1 MLRGPF
7 LESIM
12 RNISPAR
19 RNRMILIAVT
29 LVILLWL
36 SYAARSELLPF
47 GFGLLVAYVLAP
59 LAGWLERF
67 LPKRG
72 ILSRFSRVL
81 SVLIV
86 YLAIGAILAIVAVF
100 LLPGFVSGIQDF
112 INQLPEY
119 VTSARETV
127 QEWTEKY
134 GRLLPPDIRDQ
145 VSNAVEGLVPT
156 IISNMQKLVPR
167 ALGVVFNTFSFF
179 LGLFSLP
186 IWLFFV
192 IRDRDKL
199 AASFYSLF
207 PPGPRQMA
215 RDIVGIVD
223 RVLTGYI
230 RARFTMALVV
240 GTMVSIGL
248 LILNVKFAI
257 VLGSVAASMELV
269 PIVGPF
275 LGAIPAVVVGLATSP
290 DKVLWIIVVF
300 LAVQLLENN
309 LLDPVIQGGFL
320 QLHPAVIIVSLV
332 VASAVFGIVG
342 MFVAGLVV
350 ALAREIFRYLYS
362 RWSEEE
368 AGVAPQLEE
377 QDKSG

>member
-1 MLRGPF
+1 
-7 LESIM
+7 M
-12 RNISPAR
+12 RSISPAR
-19 RNRMILIAVT
+19 RNRLILTAVT

-36 SYAARSELLPF
+36 FFAARSELLPF

-59 LAGWLERF
+59 LAGWLEQF
-67 LPKRG
+67 LPKKG
-72 ILSRFSRVL
+72 VLSRFSRVL

-86 YLAIGAILAIVAVF
+86 YLAIGAILAIAGLF
-100 LLPGFVSGIQDF
+100 LLPGFIDGIQDF
-112 INQLPEY
+112 VNQLPAY
-119 VTSARETV
+119 ATSARETV
-127 QEWTEKY
+127 QEWTERY
-134 GRLLPPDIRDQ
+134 GRSLPSDIRDQ
-145 VSNAVEGLVPT
+145 LNNAIEGLVPT
-156 IISNMQKLVPR
+156 IINNMQRFLPR

-199 AASFYSLF
+199 AASFYSLI
-207 PPGPRQMA
+207 PLGSRDMA
-215 RDIVGIVD
+215 RDILGIVD
-223 RVLTGYI
+223 RVLTNYI

-240 GTMVSIGL
+240 GTMVSVGL

-257 VLGSVAASMELV
+257 VLGSVAALMELV

-275 LGAIPAVVVGLATSP
+275 LGAIPAVIVGLATSP
-290 DKVLWIIVVF
+290 DRVLWIIVVF
-300 LAVQLLENN
+300 LAVQLFENN
-309 LLDPVIQGGFL
+309 FLDPVIQGGFL
-320 QLHPAVIIVSLV
+320 QLHPAVVIISLV
-332 VASAVFGIVG
+332 VASAVFGVLG

-368 AGVAPQLEE
+368 AGVASQLEE
-377 QDKSG
+377 QDKQS